1 MSRLSAN
8 HQKALK
14 MAAYMII
21 YARIHDRDKFI
32 SGYAPAASKLVAEH
46 GGKYVL
52 RAPGAEL
59 LEGSLDGGGSV
70 VISEWPDKQAALGF
84 WNSAEYQEAKQLRN
98 GVADVEVLLVDAP
111 VING

>member
-1 MSRLSAN
+1 
-8 HQKALK
+8 

-21 YARIHDRDKFI
+21 YARVHDMEKFV
-32 SGYAPAASKLVAEH
+32 SGYAPAAAKLVEQH

-59 LEGSLDGGGSV
+59 LEGTIEPGGSV
-70 VISEWPDKQAALGF
+70 VISEWPDKAAALGF

-98 GVADVEVLLVDAP
+98 GLADVEVFLIEAP
-111 VING
+111 AINS

>member
-1 MSRLSAN
+1 
-8 HQKALK
+8 

-21 YARIHDRDKFI
+21 YARIHNRDKFI
-32 SGYAPAASKLVAEH
+32 SGYAPAASKLVEQH

-59 LEGSLDGGGSV
+59 LEGTLEPGGSV
-70 VISEWPDKQAALGF
+70 VMSEWPNKAAALGF
-84 WNSAEYQEAKQLRN
+84 WNSPEYQDVKQLRN

-111 VING
+111 PIEAPAN